1 MDALLGGLTGVVG
14 SGISAVFGW
23 LGKRDQNKHELE
35 MVRARIDERTA
46 EAEAKIAVSREESK
60 AAIAAG
66 ELDAFKASYAADAKS
81 WADGHKLG
89 KFGSAVVAITDF
101 IRGTQRP
108 LVIYTLVATTVWMT
122 YHGHSDLVD
131 SLDYMAVTAITWLF
145 GARTSEKMLERLHRG

>member
-23 LGKRDQNKHELE
+23 LGKRSQNKHEVE
-35 MVRARIDERTA
+35 MARIRIDEIKA
-46 EAEAKIAVSREESK
+46 EADANVKVARVESEAE
-60 AAIAAG
+60 IAAG
-66 ELDAFKASYAADAKS
+66 ELDAFKASYEADGVS
-81 WADGHKLG
+81 WAKGHKLG
-89 KFGSAVVAITDF
+89 KFGSAMLAVTDF

-122 YHGHSDLVD
+122 YHGHSDLID

>member
-14 SGISAVFGW
+14 SAVSAVFGF
-23 LGKRDQNKHELE
+23 LGKRSQNKHEVE
-35 MVRARIDERTA
+35 MARIRIDEI
-46 EAEAKIAVSREESK
+46 EAEADANVKVARVESD

-66 ELDAFKASYAADAKS
+66 ELDAFKASYEADSRS
-81 WADGHKLG
+81 WAKGHKLG
-89 KFGSAVVAITDF
+89 RFGTAMLAVTDF

-108 LVIYTLVATTVWMT
+108 LVIYALVATTVWMT
-122 YHGHSDLVD
+122 YHGHSDLID